1 MVDRLTVYP
10 NAWGPF
16 RGGSCHL
23 TSTSIDVL
31 HRFALRLGLRR
42 EWFQDHR
49 VAAHYDLTK
58 GKRRK
63 AIELGGRDRSS
74 DAHADPPIP
83 LAIQDLSLG
92 SARAFVRRMHSA
104 SS

>member
-63 AIELGGRDRSS
+63 AIELG
-74 DAHADPPIP
+74 
-83 LAIQDLSLG
+83 AIE
-92 SARAFVRRMHSA
+92 VPMRMQIRLFRWQSRV
-104 SS
+104 